1 MDIRGIWKVKEIRVP
16 TPDGVKVFTPDN
28 PPQEERFEG
37 SAELMNYRTEFAE
50 DGMLNTLMFVP
61 EEMRQEA
68 AKQGVEVREDGYAAI
83 ESTTWKEADGKFY
96 YDTGIQGETL
106 GEPVDPFM
114 EISVTEDGCLLY
126 GLESNTDD
134 PYVQFINGRGLLR
147 QASFRKAPNEIRCLS
162 ERKDP

>member
-1 MDIRGIWKVKEIRVP
+1 MDIRGIWKVKEVRVP

-68 AKQGVEVREDGYAAI
+68 AK
-83 ESTTWKEADGKFY
+83 EADGKFY

-126 GLESNTDD
+126 GLGM
-134 PYVQFINGRGLLR
+134 ILL
-147 QASFRKAPNEIRCLS
+147 
-162 ERKDP
+162 ERA

>member
-61 EEMRQEA
+61 EEMRKEA
-68 AKQGVEVREDGYAAI
+68 AKQGVEVREDGYAAV
-83 ESTTWKEADGKFY
+83 ESTVWKEENGKIY
-96 YDTGIQGETL
+96 YDTKIEGEVL
-106 GEPVDPFM
+106 GEKADSFA
-114 EISVTEDGCLLY
+114 EIPVTEDGCLLY
-126 GLESNTDD
+126 SYGMILLE
-134 PYVQFINGRGLLR
+134 R
-147 QASFRKAPNEIRCLS
+147 A
-162 ERKDP
+162 

>member
-1 MDIRGIWKVKEIRVP
+1 MDIRGIWKVKEVRVP

-83 ESTTWKEADGKFY
+83 ESTVWKEENGKIY
-96 YDTGIQGETL
+96 YDTKIEGEVL
-106 GEPVDPFM
+106 GEKADSFA
-114 EISVTEDGCLLY
+114 EIPITEDGCLLY
-126 GLESNTDD
+126 SYGMILLE
-134 PYVQFINGRGLLR
+134 R
-147 QASFRKAPNEIRCLS
+147 A
-162 ERKDP
+162 

>member
-37 SAELMNYRTEFAE
+37 SAELVGYRTEFAE

-68 AKQGVEVREDGYAAI
+68 AKQGVEVREDGYAAV
-83 ESTTWKEADGKFY
+83 ESTVWKEENGKIY
-96 YDTGIQGETL
+96 YDTKIEGEVL
-106 GEPVDPFM
+106 GEKADSFA
-114 EISVTEDGCLLY
+114 EIPVTEDGCLLY
-126 GLESNTDD
+126 GLGM
-134 PYVQFINGRGLLR
+134 ILL
-147 QASFRKAPNEIRCLS
+147 
-162 ERKDP
+162 ERA

>member
-68 AKQGVEVREDGYAAI
+68 AKQGVEVREDGYAAV
-83 ESTTWKEADGKFY
+83 ESTVWKEENGKIY
-96 YDTGIQGETL
+96 YDTKIEGEVL
-106 GEPVDPFM
+106 GEKVDSFA
-114 EISVTEDGCLLY
+114 EIPVTEDGRLLY
-126 GLESNTDD
+126 SYGMILLER
-134 PYVQFINGRGLLR
+134 V
-147 QASFRKAPNEIRCLS
+147 
-162 ERKDP
+162 